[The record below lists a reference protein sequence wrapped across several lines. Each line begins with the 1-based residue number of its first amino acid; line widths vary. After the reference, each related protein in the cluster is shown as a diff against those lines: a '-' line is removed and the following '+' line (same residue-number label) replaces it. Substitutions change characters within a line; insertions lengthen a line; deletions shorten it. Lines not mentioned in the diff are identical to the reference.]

1 MKKLILSFV
10 FIQIF
15 CLSYSQQKPQ
25 HFVETADISIAFD
38 TARLH
43 RIDAAYQRLVD
54 EGILPNAVTFVAHK
68 GNIVHYKSFGWRD
81 VDKKIPCRKDDI
93 FRMASQTK
101 AIAVVALM
109 TLFEEGR
116 FQLDENIKKYI
127 PEFENPQ
134 VIETYN
140 PIDTTYTMRPAKRD
154 ITIRHLITHTSGIS
168 AYDAQLSAICAKNGI
183 PPLNT
188 KADITLGEAI
198 RRLAKIPL
206 AHDPGEKFTY
216 GISVD
221 VLGYLIE
228 ILSEKSVDVFIKE
241 RIFDPLGMQDT
252 YFYLPDNKTDR
263 LVTLYEYTKDKKL
276 QRSNHPVHQTF
287 PYEGARK
294 FFSTGAGLNG
304 TIEDY
309 AKFCQMILNDG
320 EFNGIRILGRK
331 TLEMMRHNGVGD
343 LRGEIGFG
351 MAWDVFREQYAH
363 RSIASTGSSRWGGMF
378 GTDYII
384 DPKEELILLI
394 YVNVSPNFSGI
405 DPKTL
410 LHNVTYQALK

>member
-1 MKKLILSFV
+1 MKKFV
-10 FIQIF
+10 LFFVLMQTLY
-15 CLSYSQQKPQ
+15 LSYGQQKPQ
-25 HFVETADISIAFD
+25 HFTESADISASFD
-38 TARLH
+38 TTRLH
-43 RIDAAYQRLVD
+43 RIDAAYQHLID
-54 EGILPNAVTFVAHK
+54 DGILPNAVTFVAHK
-68 GNIVHYKSFGWRD
+68 GNVVHFKAFGWRNIS
-81 VDKKIPCRKDDI
+81 KNIPCRRDDI
-93 FRMASQTK
+93 FRIASQTK
-101 AIAVVALM
+101 AVAVVALM
-109 TLFEEGR
+109 TLFEEGS
-116 FQLDENIKKYI
+116 FQLDEKIKKYI
-127 PEFENPQ
+127 PEFENLQ

-140 PIDTTYTMRPAKRD
+140 AADTTYTTRPAKRD
-154 ITIRHLITHTSGIS
+154 MTVRHLITHTSGIS
-168 AYDAQLSAICAKNGI
+168 AYDAQFSAICKKNGI

-188 KADITLGEAI
+188 KADITLGEAM

-206 AHDPGEKFTY
+206 AHDPGEQFTY
-216 GISVD
+216 GMSID

-228 ILSEKSVDVFIKE
+228 ILSGKPVDVFIKE
-241 RIFDPLGMQDT
+241 RIFDPLGMNST
-252 YFYLPDNKTDR
+252 FFYLPDDMADR
-263 LVTLYEYTKDKKL
+263 LVTLYEYTEDRKL
-276 QRSNHPVHQTF
+276 QESDHPVHQTF
-287 PYEGARK
+287 PYEGAKK

-320 EFNGIRILGRK
+320 EFNGVRILGRK
-331 TLEMMRHNGVGD
+331 TLEMMRRNGVGD

-378 GTDYII
+378 GTDYVI
-384 DPKEELILLI
+384 DPAEELILLV